1 MTMGMVLVLR
11 SVDENEVRSLAKD
24 AGAFEEF
31 MFGDEAY
38 DNSDEVDFD
47 KGWHALHYVLT
58 GSAEPT
64 NGSLNL
70 FGVGEPVGE
79 DGGYGPALLW
89 SAEYTRTFRDA
100 LAQLSDDDLRKRF
113 DPAKLV
119 EDEVYLG
126 ETFAEEGA
134 DFAWEYVS
142 QGIPALR
149 EFADRCVTSGRTVLS
164 VIS

>member
-1 MTMGMVLVLR
+1 MGMVLVLR
-11 SVDENEVRSLAKD
+11 SVDENEVRSIASD
-24 AGAFEEF
+24 DEAFEEF

-38 DNSDEVDFD
+38 DNSDEIDFD
-47 KGWHALHYVLT
+47 KGWHALHHVLT

-64 NGSLNL
+64 DGPLNL
-70 FGVGEPVGE
+70 FGVGEPVGQ

-89 SAEYTRTFRDA
+89 SHKYTRTFRDA
-100 LAQLSDDDLRKRF
+100 LANLTDNDLRERF

-119 EDEVYLG
+119 EADVYLG

-142 QGIPALR
+142 QSVPALR
-149 EFADRCVTSGRTVLS
+149 EFADRCVANGRTVLS
-164 VIS
+164 VIT